1 MSGEDKDPFDRL
13 SQITPPEPDPEKIKA
28 VAAMSANVFAE
39 GSRKRPQAPKKSWLT
54 NLLPG
59 GPWLLPASGAFAT
72 LLVAV
77 VAVPMLFEPTG
88 PHLEAPRDMPMRA
101 PSLARGEQNGAAS
114 QQGTR
119 MGSMPQPQQQGM
131 PIDLREDAEV
141 RTYDFDGLKILSR
154 SVPEEFALYLVVD
167 DIETAFDQRTK
178 EASEEMVLTDAFLRD
193 GTAGGAEKTLF
204 VRSGPDAGAQRWD
217 AFVNKGK
224 GFVLSES
231 LSRQV
236 NDASDRA
243 DVLARLDETGEN

>member
-1 MSGEDKDPFDRL
+1 MSGEDKDPFDCL
-13 SQITPPEPDPEKIKA
+13 SQIMPPEPDPEKIKA

-39 GSRKRPQAPKKSWLT
+39 GSRKKPQAPKKSCLG

-77 VAVPMLFEPTG
+77 VAVPMLLEPTG

-101 PSLARGEQNGAAS
+101 PSLARGEQNGTAS

-119 MGSMPQPQQQGM
+119 MGSMPQPQRQGM
-131 PIDLREDAEV
+131 PLDLREDAEV
-141 RTYDFDGLKILSR
+141 RTYDFDGLRILSR
-154 SVPEEFALYLVVD
+154 SVPEEFALYLVVG
-167 DIETAFDQRTK
+167 DIETTFDQRTK
-178 EASEEMVLTDAFLRD
+178 EASEEIVLTDAFLRD
-193 GTAGGAEKTLF
+193 GTGSGADRTLF
-204 VRSGPDAGAQRWD
+204 VRSGPDNGAQRWD
-217 AFVNKGK
+217 AFVDNGT

-236 NDASDRA
+236 ADASDRV
-243 DVLARLDETGEN
+243 DVLAKVDETGEN

>member
-28 VAAMSANVFAE
+28 VAAMSAIVFAE
-39 GSRKRPQAPKKSWLT
+39 SSIKKPHASTKSWLG
-54 NLLPG
+54 NLRPG
-59 GPWLLPASGAFAT
+59 RPWLLPASGAFAT

-77 VAVPMLFEPTG
+77 VAVPMLLEQTG
-88 PHLEAPRDMPMRA
+88 PKLEAPRDMPMHA

-119 MGSMPQPQQQGM
+119 MGSMPQQQRQGM
-131 PIDLREDAEV
+131 PLDLREDAEV

-167 DIETAFDQRTK
+167 DIETAFDQRAK
-178 EASEEMVLTDAFLRD
+178 AASEEMVLTDAFLRN
-193 GTAGGAEKTLF
+193 GTASGADRTLF
-204 VRSGPDAGAQRWD
+204 VRLGFDDGAQRWD
-217 AFVNKGK
+217 AFVGS
-224 GFVLSES
+224 GGRFVLSES

-236 NDASDRA
+236 HDASDRA
-243 DVLARLDETGEN
+243 DVLARVDQTGEN